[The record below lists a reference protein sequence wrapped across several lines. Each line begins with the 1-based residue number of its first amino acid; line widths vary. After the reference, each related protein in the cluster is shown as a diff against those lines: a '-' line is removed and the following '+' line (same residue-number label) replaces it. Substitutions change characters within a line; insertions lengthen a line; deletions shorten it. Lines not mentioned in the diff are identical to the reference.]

1 MWNQVN
7 EVLTA
12 LHKQRELPSETRK
25 TGFEKV
31 TERIANF
38 LRWLAV
44 AMMLG
49 LVVLVLVKVTGDVS
63 PFWADA
69 AMFLAV
75 AQMSLAA
82 LWILLDIL
90 PIVISL
96 LLLNT
101 QFFFIRQHESKHEF
115 AQAEQLTHHG
125 IVTLKLTL
133 TWLEIRVER
142 MKFGLVFLVGGS
154 DKVAVLMLAGSAW
167 TVWHNMPDT
176 QPSWLQDGYL
186 YAAAFLGGLA
196 IGGLLTNMIV
206 KKLNYQKD
214 ILTLA
219 IALLE
224 QEAG

>member
-12 LHKQRELPSETRK
+12 LHQQPALPSETRK

-31 TERIANF
+31 TERVTNF

-49 LVVLVLVKVTGDVS
+49 LLVLVLVKATSDLS
-63 PFWADA
+63 PFWADV

-75 AQMSLAA
+75 GMMCLAA
-82 LWILLDIL
+82 LWILLDTL
-90 PIVISL
+90 PIVVSL
-96 LLLNT
+96 IFLSRQLFL
-101 QFFFIRQHESKHEF
+101 IRQHESKHEF
-115 AQAEQLTHHG
+115 AQAVQLTQHG
-125 IVTLKLTL
+125 IMALTLAL
-133 TWLEIRVER
+133 TWLEIRIER

-167 TVWHNMPDT
+167 TIWHNMPHD
-176 QPSWLQDGYL
+176 QPSWIQDGYL
-186 YAAAFLGGLA
+186 YASAFLGGLA

-214 ILTLA
+214 LLTLA